1 MPNLKLTLIGGGS
14 YPWTPGVLSNLMS
27 NPRLD
32 GCHIVL
38 NDINPEALE
47 LNYQLALRYQEVSG
61 SAITFERTVNQE
73 QALDGADF
81 AVVTISTGGL
91 KTMEPD
97 LLIPEEY
104 GIFQTVGDTVGP
116 GGLSRA
122 LRNIPVFLE
131 MARTME
137 RRCPEAWMINLSNP
151 LSVLTR
157 VVNKETGIRALG
169 MCHGVYGTAQQY
181 ADFLGV
187 TLADVAFV
195 NTGLDHCSW
204 FTEFLVKGENAWD
217 LLDEKGLDAWLAK
230 PPSEAKD
237 DPVFASLYDLRC
249 SLMLGQHYGPLPAIG
264 DRHMCEFFP
273 NFLQGLD
280 NVKKY
285 GLVRTPLS
293 ARAARYDLWRKKIE
307 RMVSWE
313 LQPQFQDATDVLGAR
328 QTDDLASWVLALSG
342 LGPVYEDNVNAPNIG
357 QIPDLPPG
365 AVVETRCLLD
375 ATGYRPL
382 ASPLPEALEPVILPH
397 VIRQELTVE
406 AGVEGDFEKAVA
418 VLASDPLVRGIE
430 DVRPMLTRMLE
441 ATKEYLPQF
450 RSGSE

>member
-1 MPNLKLTLIGGGS
+1 MPNLKLTLVGGGS

-27 NPRLD
+27 TPGLD
-32 GCHIVL
+32 GCQIVL
-38 NDINPEALE
+38 HDINPEALE
-47 LNYQLALRYQEVSG
+47 LNYQLACKYKEVSG
-61 SAITFERTVNQE
+61 SAITFARTLNQE
-73 QALDGADF
+73 ESLEGADF
-81 AVVTISTGGL
+81 VIVTISTGGL
-91 KTMEPD
+91 RTMEPD

-131 MARTME
+131 MARAME

-151 LSVLTR
+151 LSALTR

-169 MCHGVYGTAQQY
+169 MCHGIYGTAQEF
-181 ADFLGV
+181 ADFFGV

-204 FTEFLVKGENAWD
+204 FTEFLAQGRDAWD
-217 LLDEKGLDAWLAK
+217 LLEEKGLTAWLAK
-230 PPSEAKD
+230 PAAEAKQ
-237 DPVFASLYDLRC
+237 DPVFAPLYDLRC
-249 SLMLGQHYGPLPAIG
+249 GLLLGQHFGALPAIG

-273 NFLQGLD
+273 NFLQGRE
-280 NVKKY
+280 NVAKY
-285 GLVRTPLS
+285 GLVRTPIS
-293 ARAARYDLWRKKIE
+293 ARAERYTLWRKRIE
-307 RMVSWE
+307 RTVRGE
-313 LQPQFQDATDVLGAR
+313 EQPRFQEATDVLGAR
-328 QTDDLASWVLALSG
+328 QSDDIASWVLALSG
-342 LGPVYEDNVNAPNIG
+342 LGPTYEDNVNAPNLG
-357 QIPDLPPG
+357 QVPELPPG
-365 AVVETRCLLD
+365 AIVETRCVLD

-382 ASPLPEALEPVILPH
+382 ASPLPTALEPVILPH

-418 VLASDPLVRGIE
+418 ALASDPLVRGIA

-450 RSGSE
+450 GS